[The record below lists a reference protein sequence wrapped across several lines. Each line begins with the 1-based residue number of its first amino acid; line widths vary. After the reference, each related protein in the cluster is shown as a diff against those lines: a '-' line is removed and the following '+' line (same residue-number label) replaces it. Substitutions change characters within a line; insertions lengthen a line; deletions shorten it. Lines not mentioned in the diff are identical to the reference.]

1 MTVLFEL
8 VTVARQANI
17 VDDILN
23 VFNYVCDTLDD
34 VSNSTINVLLAD
46 FIADVLPGILA
57 FQSDQIVYLEV
68 RGRQINGVTF
78 GSQPLGS
85 TDGEISGSALP
96 PYVAYEFIYRRA
108 TALTRNG
115 FKRFAGVIEEAIDQ
129 GGNVTGAVAT
139 ALTAAQPI
147 LALEL
152 TADGVNFF
160 RPIILGDPIPPA
172 TEFRIGEV
180 DAISF
185 QRVSTQNSRKPWN

>member
-1 MTVLFEL
+1 MAVTLQL
-8 VTVARQANI
+8 TTVARQANI

-23 VFNYVCDTLDD
+23 VFHYHNNDATAL
-34 VSNSTINVLLAD
+34 SNATINLLLAD
-46 FIADVLPGILA
+46 FIANVLPSILA

-68 RGRQINGVTF
+68 RGEQVGGVTF

-85 TDGEISGSALP
+85 TDGDISGSALP

-129 GGNVTGAVAT
+129 GGNVTGTVAG
-139 ALTAAQPI
+139 ALTAAET
-147 LALEL
+147 ALGQEL
-152 TADGVNFF
+152 TADSVAFY
-160 RPIILGDPIPPA
+160 RPIILGRPTPSVPGL
-172 TEFRIGEV
+172 RVGEI

-185 QRVSTQNSRKPWN
+185 QRVTTQNSRKPWG